1 MNALNILGL
10 SGREQIPAEDIIY
23 LEADINY
30 TTIYTVGKTNHT
42 MSFTLRKV
50 EERIAGSNFL
60 RINRGLSIN
69 RNYLQNISSL
79 KKEAFVTMSNGLVLP
94 VSRRRFNE
102 VKKNICKLY

>member
-10 SGREQIPAEDIIY
+10 CGREQIAAEDIIY

-30 TTIYTVGKTNHT
+30 TTIYTKSKTKHT

-50 EERIAGSNFL
+50 EERLAGSDFL

-69 RNYLQNISSL
+69 RNYLQTISQL
-79 KKEAFVTMSNGLVLP
+79 KKEGFVTMSNGLVLP
-94 VSRRRFNE
+94 VSRRRYNAIQE
-102 VKKNICKLY
+102 RLKNLY

>member
-10 SGREQIPAEDIIY
+10 CGREQIAAEDIIY

-30 TTIYTVGKTNHT
+30 TTIYTISKTKHT

-60 RINRGLSIN
+60 RINRGISIN

-94 VSRRRFNE
+94 VSRRRYQF
-102 VKKNICKLY
+102 VKQNFEIV

>member
-30 TTIYTVGKTNHT
+30 TTIYTVSKPKHT

-50 EERIAGSNFL
+50 EERIAGSDFL

-69 RNYLQNISSL
+69 RNYLQTISHL
-79 KKEAFVTMSNGLVLP
+79 KKAAFVTMSNGIMLP
-94 VSRRRFNE
+94 VSRRRYNN
-102 VKKNICKLY
+102 VKENFEIA

>member
-10 SGREQIPAEDIIY
+10 SGREQIPAEDIMY

-30 TTIYTVGKTNHT
+30 TTIYTIGKTKHT

-79 KKEAFVTMSNGLVLP
+79 KKEAFVTLSNGLVLP
-94 VSRRRFNE
+94 VSRRRYEE
-102 VKKNICKLY
+102 VKRSLEIA